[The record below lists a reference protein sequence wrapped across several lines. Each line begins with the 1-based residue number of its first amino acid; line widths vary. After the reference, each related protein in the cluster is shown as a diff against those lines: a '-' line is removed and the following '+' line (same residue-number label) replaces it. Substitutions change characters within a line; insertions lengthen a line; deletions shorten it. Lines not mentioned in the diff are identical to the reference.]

1 MCKSWFNVFY
11 SNRYLNCIYKAILL
25 KYFQNSMCDLKEKW
39 KKNLNLTLFLQSFFI
54 YNSSEDWP
62 LISQWHTFYWLN
74 EDTFLHLSTM
84 ISVKPISVKPMLRKQ
99 YGLCLKIFV
108 DSGKYYLLRYYG
120 PSAFFKEYFCHWD
133 VLGNS
138 VLCHLRHLAPPL
150 A

>member
-1 MCKSWFNVFY
+1 MFY
-11 SNRYLNCIYKAILL
+11 NNRYLNCIYKAILW
-25 KYFQNSMCDLKEKW
+25 KYFQNFMCDLKEKW
-39 KKNLNLTLFLQSFFI
+39 KKNLTIWHCSFNHFLFIIPVKTGRWYLSDTLSIGLMKIAFCIFL
-54 YNSSEDWP
+54 
-62 LISQWHTFYWLN
+62 LIL
-74 EDTFLHLSTM
+74 
-84 ISVKPISVKPMLRKQ
+84 ISVKPIPVKPMLRKQ